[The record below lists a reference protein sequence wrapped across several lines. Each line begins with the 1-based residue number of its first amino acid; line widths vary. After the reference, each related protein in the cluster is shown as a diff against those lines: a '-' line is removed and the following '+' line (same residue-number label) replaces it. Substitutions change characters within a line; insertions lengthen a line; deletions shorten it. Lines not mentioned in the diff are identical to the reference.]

1 MIVVRYAWHGRP
13 LLRGVAP
20 PGRSGRFRR
29 TLIAGCA
36 GSAGSGSRK
45 GERHIIP
52 AALMLRLSPIPGFTA
67 AINPFG
73 AAAGC
78 ERGREFALAKWP
90 IRALTARP
98 TARGGVRIRA
108 ARPGPGGVRSGPRT
122 RRIDRRG

>member
-1 MIVVRYAWHGRP
+1 MIVVRYAWHGRT

-29 TLIAGCA
+29 TPIAGCA

-67 AINPFG
+67 AIDPFG

-78 ERGREFALAKWP
+78 ERGREFALAKWVGLE
-90 IRALTARP
+90 I
-98 TARGGVRIRA
+98 
-108 ARPGPGGVRSGPRT
+108 
-122 RRIDRRG
+122 RRGSIRRPVAGWLAPGRVPRGR